1 MLDIPGRTS
10 SAVGALDR
18 LFGRLP
24 ASELIAT
31 AGRDLFPGRV
41 ALVSSF
47 GADSVALLH
56 LVASAAPDT
65 PVLFLDTG
73 KHFAET
79 LAYRDALIERLGLTN
94 VINLAPDA
102 AALAARDPDG
112 TLHGRNPDSCCVVR
126 KVRPLQSALEHYDA
140 WFTGRRRDQTFQRRE
155 MAVFE
160 ADGARTKI
168 NPLAGDVDAGG
179 LSTSTSGA
187 TSCRAIRWWRRALPR
202 SAARPARARWRTA
215 PTPAAGAGRASTR
228 PSAASTSPNPRQHDA
243 PLATSGA
250 PEKSCG
256 LKSPSCKLPCCG

>member
-24 ASELIAT
+24 ARELIAT
-31 AGRDLFPGRV
+31 ATRDLFPGRV

-126 KVRPLQSALEHYDA
+126 KVRPLQSALENYDA

-168 NPLAGDVDAGG
+168 NPLATWTQEDID
-179 LSTSTSGA
+179 LY
-187 TSCRAIRWWRRALPR
+187 IWRHELPR
-202 SAARPARARWRTA
+202 HPLVEAGYASIGCA
-215 PTPAAGAGRASTR
+215 PCTR
-228 PSAASTSPNPRQHDA
+228 PVENGADA
-243 PLATSGA
+243 RSGRWQGLDKT
-250 PEKSCG
+250 ECG
-256 LKSPSCKLPCCG
+256 IHFAEPQTA